1 MRRGRVLGLGIRI
14 TLSPNKRGDNVKS
27 LYRDHETTL
36 DILEEHRK
44 GGDPVKFDQ
53 DGVCALYQPFWHN
66 LPYCIRPCSSS
77 MCFLTNDSK
86 PVSVCSLVGG

>member
-66 LPYCIRPCSSS
+66 HLIAYVPALRQCVFS
-77 MCFLTNDSK
+77 LTIQNR
-86 PVSVCSLVGG
+86 